1 MHTPSRGSLVT
12 LAAFAC
18 TTAFAASMN
27 GKLPMYPDG
36 HNMNDMP
43 ASAVAMGV
51 PMVLETNDSVQKV
64 DAWYGEN
71 APKSCARTT
80 ASDGIKYACPGGS
93 IMIYPHGG
101 KTQIA
106 LVPAMPSIMGGR

>member
-1 MHTPSRGSLVT
+1 MHKPARLSLIT
-12 LAAFAC
+12 LTALVC
-18 TTAFAASMN
+18 TGAFAASMN
-27 GKLPMYPDG
+27 GTLPMYPDG

-64 DAWYGEN
+64 DAWYGAN
-71 APKSCARTT
+71 APSSCARTA
-80 ASDGIKYACPGGS
+80 ASDSVKYACPGGN
-93 IMIYPHGG
+93 IMIYAHSG

-106 LVPAMPSIMGGR
+106 LVPSMASSMGGR

>member
-1 MHTPSRGSLVT
+1 MHTPSRVSLLT

-18 TTAFAASMN
+18 ATAFAASMS
-27 GKLPMYPDG
+27 GTLLMYPDG

-51 PMVLETNDSVQKV
+51 PMVLETTDSVQKV
-64 DAWYGEN
+64 DAWYGAN

-106 LVPAMPSIMGGR
+106 LVPAMPSVMGGR

>member
-1 MHTPSRGSLVT
+1 MHTTIRVSLFT
-12 LAAFAC
+12 LAIFAC
-18 TTAFAASMN
+18 GAASAASMN

-43 ASAVAMGV
+43 AAAVATGV
-51 PMVLETNDSVQKV
+51 PMVLETNDPVQKV
-64 DAWYGEN
+64 DGWYGAN

-80 ASDGIKYACPGGS
+80 ASQGVKYACPSGS
-93 IMIYPHGG
+93 IMIYPHSG

-106 LVPAMPSIMGGR
+106 FVPAMPSFLGRH